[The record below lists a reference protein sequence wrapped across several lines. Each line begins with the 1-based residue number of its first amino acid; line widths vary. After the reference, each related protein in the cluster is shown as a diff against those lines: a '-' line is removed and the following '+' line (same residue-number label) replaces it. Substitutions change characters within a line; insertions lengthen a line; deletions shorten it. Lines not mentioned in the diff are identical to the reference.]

1 MCHIVKV
8 VKRSQR
14 SRWQPCSSPKY
25 HPFQRWCDLYM
36 RDGQQPQLRP
46 SALCSPRSPNKPSE
60 CTGKCRQ
67 FKGFGLV
74 QAGSGLGGRARR
86 DFNGIS
92 ARSVREEAAEQSFRT
107 KANLVTSLGRVPDLP
122 GSFKT
127 PENARSETARILFR
141 ASGPV
146 CFQVFRSIV
155 HGYVSRGPTTQHRIF
170 SRSLRDRWRELA
182 SRVGNSVLLL
192 VLLFLGTFDVH
203 RRDWRA
209 LRLVRKQ
216 QKMRV
221 LRMK

>member
-1 MCHIVKV
+1 VCHIVKV

-36 RDGQQPQLRP
+36 RDGQQPELRP
-46 SALCSPRSPNKPSE
+46 SALAAHVAQISRGNAQANAVNSTDLAWS
-60 CTGKCRQ
+60 R
-67 FKGFGLV
+67 LV
-74 QAGSGLGGRARR
+74 RDQEVGRGVTSMKLR
-86 DFNGIS
+86 

-155 HGYVSRGPTTQHRIF
+155 HGYASRGPTTQHRIF

-182 SRVGNSVLLL
+182 SRVGNVGF
-192 VLLFLGTFDVH
+192 VTDVTFFGH
-203 RRDWRA
+203 FRCP
-209 LRLVRKQ
+209 
-216 QKMRV
+216 
-221 LRMK
+221 